1 MTSLPVKQ
9 IAKRKPRPI
18 KDDDGI
24 EVREGD
30 VIHFSYGIPPV
41 GVKAPVINRNGKLIV
56 ITKGH
61 NPPECPLS
69 SLRKHIGNFWVE
81 MTPQARYERVGK

>member
-1 MTSLPVKQ
+1 M
-9 IAKRKPRPI
+9 ARPI

-30 VIHFSYGIPPV
+30 VIHFGYGIPPI
-41 GVKAPVINRNGKLIV
+41 GVMAPVVLRDGKLIA

-61 NPPECPLS
+61 NPPECPVA
-69 SLRKHIGNFWVE
+69 SLRRHVGNFWVE
-81 MTPQARYERVGK
+81 KRRAE

>member
-1 MTSLPVKQ
+1 MT
-9 IAKRKPRPI
+9 AKRKI

-30 VIHFSYGIPPV
+30 VIHFCYGIPTV
-41 GVKAPVINRNGKLIV
+41 GVNAPVIKRDGKLIV

-61 NPPECPLS
+61 NPPECPLNS
-69 SLRKHIGNFWVE
+69 IRRHVGNFWVK
-81 MTPQARYERVGK
+81 RR